1 MARLQKKLEQNQ
13 KFIENQLK
21 KMNIKDYDTKVPENV
36 RIDNKEKLDG
46 LYLEKSKLEEAIENI
61 KKLA

>member
-46 LYLEKSKLEEAIENI
+46 LYLEKTKLEEAIENI